1 MEQMVLEEIL
11 SVFPGEQ
18 RGFWMDL
25 LVQTKHLQ
33 EIRIRV
39 GCPVQLL
46 TDQGEHF
53 CQGSEKWMTQEA
65 LQKILQHV
73 CHYSLYAYEEELRQG
88 YVTIPGGHR
97 IGMAGQVILR
107 PDGSMGGFKK
117 VQYFNVRIAREKK
130 GTARKLLPYVYRE
143 GNPLNVLLVS
153 PPAAGKTTMLRDLV
167 RLVSDGTSYGSGKK
181 VGIVDERS
189 ELAGCYLGIPQNDV
203 GRRTDVLD
211 GCPKAEGMMLLIRSM
226 SPQILAVDEIG
237 TRSDA
242 EALHAAF
249 ATGCKVFSTIHGESA
264 EDVKRKI
271 FLKEILKEKWFERF
285 VFLERKEEGFGIRD
299 ILDES
304 FQSLEYGS

>member
-1 MEQMVLEEIL
+1 MEQFVLEEIL

-18 RGFWMDL
+18 RGFWTQML
-25 LVQTKHLQ
+25 APARHLQ

-39 GCPVQLL
+39 GCPVQLV
-46 TDQGEHF
+46 TDTGEHF
-53 CQGSEKWMTQEA
+53 CAGSEKWTTQEA

-130 GTARKLLPYVYRE
+130 GTARKILPYVYQA
-143 GNPLNVLLVS
+143 GQPLNVLLIS

-167 RLVSDGTSYGSGKK
+167 RLVSDGTSYGSGQK
-181 VGIVDERS
+181 VGVVDERS
-189 ELAGCYLGIPQNDV
+189 EIAGCYLGIPQNDV

-226 SPQILAVDEIG
+226 SPQVLAVDEIG

-242 EALHAAF
+242 EALHSAF
-249 ATGCKVFSTIHGESA
+249 ATGCKVFSTIHGA
-264 EDVKRKI
+264 CVKDVKRKL
-271 FLKEILKEKWFERF
+271 FLKDILKEQWFDRF
-285 VFLERKEEGFGIRD
+285 IFLERKETGFGVRE
-299 ILDES
+299 ILNKD
-304 FQSLEYGS
+304 FLPLEMLT

>member
-1 MEQMVLEEIL
+1 MEKVVLEEIL
-11 SVFPGEQ
+11 SIFPGEQ
-18 RGFWMDL
+18 REFWTGML
-25 LVQTKHLQ
+25 NQTRQLQ

-39 GCPVQLL
+39 GCPIQLL
-46 TDQGEHF
+46 TDSGEFF
-53 CQGSEKWMTQEA
+53 CPGSEEWTTQEA

-107 PDGSMGGFKK
+107 QDGTMGGFKK
-117 VQYFNVRIAREKK
+117 VQYFNIRIAREKK
-130 GTARKLLPYVYRE
+130 GVARKLLPYIYRE
-143 GNPLNVLLVS
+143 GKPLNVLLVS

-167 RLVSDGTSYGSGKK
+167 RLISDGTSYGSGLK
-181 VGIVDERS
+181 VGVVDERS

-226 SPQILAVDEIG
+226 SPQLLAVDEIG

-249 ATGCKVFSTIHGESA
+249 ATGCKVFSTIHGEGA
-264 EDVKRKI
+264 EDVKRKL
-271 FLKEILKEKWFERF
+271 FLKDILKEQWFDRF
-285 VFLERKEEGFGIRD
+285 VFLERKETGFGIRE
-299 ILDES
+299 ILDGAFAPVEGV
-304 FQSLEYGS
+304 L